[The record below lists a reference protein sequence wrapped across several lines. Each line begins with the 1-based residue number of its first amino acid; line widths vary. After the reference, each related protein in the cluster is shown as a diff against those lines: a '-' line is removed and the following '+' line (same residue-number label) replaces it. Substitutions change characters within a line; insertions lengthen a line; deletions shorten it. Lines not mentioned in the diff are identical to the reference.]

1 MKRFSEIVSQ
11 LWSNKAPLEEEQ
23 GRQEIP
29 IRILGARG
37 AGKTTFLYKLYFKYC
52 AEKPSTFQV
61 FPTES
66 HNVEVIPYR
75 QFAFQIWEFAD
86 IGASLNYIKDTRVII
101 YMVDA
106 VEQSKPVVA
115 SKARENMS
123 WILKTFEEEL
133 RDAIVITVVNKIESE
148 GAVDI
153 QDLGQQWITDPLL
166 TKGLRNHQWRIFEC
180 DAATEKGFEKVLD
193 YLSQKIEMKDALT
206 VDVDRSSDYNT
217 LGPTSPSI
225 LPRSAR
231 RSDFFLRR
239 QSDANSLSNPHTL
252 SHSQSHSHLHEI
264 TYRRDLY
271 PQARM
276 PVAPW
281 EDLPNPHHFKDKE
294 FCEWFLQAKAFLFFD
309 HYSLL
314 RIAYLS
320 ILQDKQDTRRLLY
333 SLRTILRGIELLEQ
347 DALRDTGLANRR
359 PEDLLHE
366 SIEYSETQTLFW
378 IQMVSFAL
386 LRHPVLDGEERDFE
400 SFLMGCPELWDGQG
414 WKKYYSPK
422 IYLSLKAAQEFI
434 PPDRKPLPNAFKAS
448 SLALRGSGLKIDY
461 QVL

>member
-1 MKRFSEIVSQ
+1 MKRFSGIISQ
-11 LWSNKAPLEEEQ
+11 FWSTKQSLEEEQ

-52 AEKPSTFQV
+52 AEKPNDFQV
-61 FPTES
+61 LPTES
-66 HNVEVIPYR
+66 HNVEVIPYG

-86 IGASLNYIKDTRVII
+86 IGASLNYIKDTKVII
-101 YMVDA
+101 FMVDG
-106 VEQSKPVVA
+106 VEQTKPAVA
-115 SKARENMS
+115 AKARENML
-123 WILKTFEEEL
+123 WILTTFEEEL
-133 RDAIVITVVNKIESE
+133 KEAIVITVVNKIDSE

-166 TKGLRNHQWRIFEC
+166 TKSLRSHQWRIFEC
-180 DAATEKGFEKVLD
+180 DAATERGLDKILD
-193 YLSQKIEMKDALT
+193 YLIQKIEIKSIQHTDHNIPL
-206 VDVDRSSDYNT
+206 
-217 LGPTSPSI
+217 SPI

-231 RSDFFLRR
+231 RSDMFQRR
-239 QSDANSLSNPHTL
+239 ASDSN
-252 SHSQSHSHLHEI
+252 HSSQEI
-264 TYRRDLY
+264 SYRRDLY
-271 PQARM
+271 PQAKM

-281 EDLPNPHHFKDKE
+281 EEVPNPYHLPDKE
-294 FCEWFLQAKAFLFFD
+294 FWDWFVLAKAFLFFD

-314 RIAYLS
+314 RIAYLNL
-320 ILQDKQDTRRLLY
+320 LQDKQDTRRLLY

-347 DALRDTGLANRR
+347 DALRDAELANRR

-378 IQMVSFAL
+378 IQMVSFGL

-422 IYLSLKAAQEFI
+422 VYLSLKASQEFI